1 VANVRKRNITTITV
15 DRSTHFE
22 LYKLKRKLKKRSF
35 DRLLRYLIN
44 VYYHY
49 TARRGRRDPA
59 QRNALQGREARSP
72 GK

>member
-1 VANVRKRNITTITV
+1 MRKRNITTITI

-44 VYYHY
+44 VYY
-49 TARRGRRDPA
+49 TTRRGRRDPA

>member
-1 VANVRKRNITTITV
+1 VRKRNITTITI

-44 VYYHY
+44 VYY
-49 TARRGRRDPA
+49 TTRRGRRDPA